1 MYNKAKNAFF
11 DEIASPKLLKISDTM
26 YSDVKKYVESISKK
40 DNVNEFDIKKI
51 NRLKYYSSSL
61 LKIRL
66 YKIIILNENPEL
78 LIEDEKEIYK
88 IINNLIDNTLFS
100 DNPNFLNNFETIID
114 NSVQKFDIIGT
125 KSTKTEQEKSIPQ
138 SNPISNGST
147 ELSDD
152 LKENFGKSS
161 ENFGKNEL
169 KNDYS
174 LNLNP
179 DFQDNVNKNM
189 NDEIPKV
196 INTERDIHIVRV
208 NHKFP
213 YFTDG
218 NCVYGLN
225 KNDIISL
232 DGRFSKILEKHNI
245 VEQVNIYEN
254 EKEN

>member
-11 DEIASPKLLKISDTM
+11 DEIASPKLLKIPESL
-26 YSDVKKYVESISKK
+26 YSDIKQYVESISKK
-40 DNVNEFDIKKI
+40 DNVNDVDIKKI
-51 NRLKYYSSSL
+51 NRVKYYSSSL
-61 LKIRL
+61 LKVRL

-88 IINNLIDNTLFS
+88 IINNLIDTTLFS
-100 DNPNFLNNFETIID
+100 DNSDFLNNFENIID
-114 NSVQKFDIIGT
+114 ASVKNYGLD
-125 KSTKTEQEKSIPQ
+125 SEKSMQIRVENTVLQ
-138 SNPISNGST
+138 SNDRSNGSN
-147 ELSDD
+147 ELSGN
-152 LKENFGKSS
+152 LKENFEKLS

-174 LNLNP
+174 LNLDS
-179 DFQDNVNKNM
+179 DFQDNVYKNID
-189 NDEIPKV
+189 DEIPKV

-225 KNDIISL
+225 KNDLISL

-245 VEQVNIYEN
+245 VEQVTIYEN